1 VKKSFLLSLIVASSL
16 YAGVVDGV
24 SLIVNGKVITMYEI
38 VSFSELNKL
47 PRERA
52 IEALVEKRLEEAEL
66 SRQNIKID
74 DFEVERK
81 IEQIAS
87 TNGLSLSQF
96 RDALSAR
103 FINYAEYKN
112 EIKSKLA
119 KERLFQK
126 ITHEKYAPMDEKD
139 LRLYFDNNKK
149 EFAIP
154 SKIEALQYS
163 AKDRGAIEKA
173 VSSPMSVLQ
182 GVAKEEIII
191 DTKSLDPALI
201 YVFKNTKDG
210 SFTQI
215 MPIKDKFVSYY
226 IKDKKDFI
234 TPEFESA
241 KGEVIEKLTSKKEED
256 AVKDYFEKLKA
267 SAKIKVV
274 RLPN

>member
-1 VKKSFLLSLIVASSL
+1 MKKSFLLSLIVASSL

-24 SLIVNGKVITMYEI
+24 SLIVSGKVITMYEI
-38 VSFSELNKL
+38 VSFSEQNKIS
-47 PRERA
+47 RERA

-66 SRQNIKID
+66 SRQNINID

-81 IEQIAS
+81 IGQIAS
-87 TNGLSLSQF
+87 SNGLSISQF
-96 RDALSAR
+96 RDALNAR
-103 FINYAEYKN
+103 FINYTEYKS
-112 EIKSKLA
+112 EVKSKLA

-126 ITHEKYAPMDEKD
+126 ITHEKYTPMDEKD

-149 EFAIP
+149 EFAVP

-163 AKDRGAIEKA
+163 SKDRAAIERA

-191 DTKSLDPALI
+191 DTKNLDPALV
-201 YVFKNTKDG
+201 YVFKSTKEG
-210 SFTQI
+210 AFTQI

-241 KGEVIEKLTSKKEED
+241 KGEVIERLTSKKEED

>member
-1 VKKSFLLSLIVASSL
+1 MKKRFLLSLIVASTL

-38 VSFSELNKL
+38 VSLSELNKI

-66 SRQNIKID
+66 TRQNINVD
-74 DFEVERK
+74 DFDVERK

-87 TNGLSLSQF
+87 SNGLSLSQF
-96 RDALSAR
+96 RDALGAR
-103 FINYAEYKN
+103 FINYAEYKS
-112 EIKSKLA
+112 EIKTKIA
-119 KERLFQK
+119 KERFFQK

-139 LRLYFDNNKK
+139 LRLYFENNKK
-149 EFAIP
+149 EFAVP
-154 SKIEALQYS
+154 SRIEALQYS
-163 AKDRGAIEKA
+163 AKDRSAIERA
-173 VSSPMSVLQ
+173 VSSPMTVLQ
-182 GVAKEEIII
+182 GVLKEEIVIN
-191 DTKSLDPALI
+191 TKTLDPALI
-201 YVFKNTKDG
+201 YVFKNTKEG

-215 MPIKDKFVSYY
+215 MPIKDRFVSYY
-226 IKDKKDFI
+226 IKDKKDFVV
-234 TPEFESA
+234 PEFEGA
-241 KGEVIEKLTSKKEED
+241 RNEVFEKLTSKKEED

>member
-1 VKKSFLLSLIVASSL
+1 MKKSFLLSLIVASSL

-119 KERLFQK
+119 RERLFQK
-126 ITHEKYAPMDEKD
+126 ITHEKYVPMDEKD